1 MEPTLTD
8 GRLILIRYGVRA
20 RPGALVVVTLPP
32 QAHGRTRPLA
42 VKRLMHYEAD
52 GRAWIESDNQ
62 SASGRVDSWT
72 VGPVPLNSIVAV
84 VLIARW
90 RHPGSAR

>member
-8 GRLILIRYGVRA
+8 GQLILIRYGARA
-20 RPGALVVVTLPP
+20 RPGALVVVALPP
-32 QAHGRTRPLA
+32 DAMGQTRPLA
-42 VKRLMHYEAD
+42 VKRLTRYEAD

-72 VGPVPLNSIVAV
+72 VGPVPADSIVAV
-84 VLIARW
+84 ALIPRW
-90 RHPGSAR
+90 RRRGSGH